1 MSAEKSVQVRYFA
14 SMREQRGL
22 GSETVSTRAT
32 DPASLYRELAEA
44 HNFNLSQHL
53 VRFAV
58 NGEFVAAG
66 DPLSDGD
73 ELCLIPPV
81 AGG

>member
-1 MSAEKSVQVRYFA
+1 MSAERSVQVRYFA

-22 GSETVSTRAT
+22 GSETVRTEAA
-32 DPASLYRELAEA
+32 DPGALYRELAEA
-44 HNFNLSQHL
+44 HRFNLSPSL
-53 VRFAV
+53 VRFAI
-58 NGEFVAAG
+58 NGEFVEA
-66 DPLSDGD
+66 DKPLNDGD